1 MESKEDANMKV
12 GFLGLL
18 SLLFVA
24 AKLFGF
30 ISWGWWLVLLPAII
44 GFSINI
50 LIIAMAVLN
59 EILNGGGR

>member
-1 MESKEDANMKV
+1 MKV

-30 ISWGWWLVLLPAII
+30 ISWSWWLVLLPAII
-44 GFSINI
+44 GVIFNLVIFGI
-50 LIIAMAVLN
+50 LLLN
-59 EILNGGGR
+59 EIFNG